1 MKMKT
6 TLDVRRRATDREM
19 KIVRDKLKGEHKYME
34 HIKPR
39 KNHLD
44 TIGEISFIIS
54 CLFCL
59 AAYIQCG

>member
-1 MKMKT
+1 MET
-6 TLDVRRRATDREM
+6 RIDVRRRATDREM

-44 TIGEISFIIS
+44 TIGKISFIIS

-59 AAYIQCG
+59 AAYIQYG

>member
-1 MKMKT
+1 MKNT
-6 TLDVRRRATDREM
+6 IDVSRLATDREM

-39 KNHLD
+39 KNYLD
-44 TIGEISFIIS
+44 IIGEISFIIS

-59 AAYIQCG
+59 AAYIQYG

>member
-1 MKMKT
+1 MKNT
-6 TLDVRRRATDREM
+6 IDVSRLATDREM
-19 KIVRDKLKGEHKYME
+19 KIVRDKLRGPHIYME

-39 KNHLD
+39 KNYLD

-59 AAYIQCG
+59 AAYIQYG

>member
-1 MKMKT
+1 MKNT
-6 TLDVRRRATDREM
+6 IDVSRLATDREM
-19 KIVRDKLKGEHKYME
+19 KIVRDKLKGGHKYME

-39 KNHLD
+39 KNYLD

-59 AAYIQCG
+59 AAYIQYG

>member
-1 MKMKT
+1 MKNT
-6 TLDVRRRATDREM
+6 IDVSRLATDREM

-39 KNHLD
+39 KNYLD
-44 TIGEISFIIS
+44 TIGEICFIIS